1 MVEHVRKLHI
11 EWQGLKKLINRVSPS
26 NLKNQQ
32 TFQESLDDLFDVAH
46 QDAMSL
52 MKIEE
57 DRLFLQA
64 QREKGRR
71 GTMLGIDR
79 NLAQQEERTLKR
91 KVAEEKRAGGRSG
104 RQ

>member
-1 MVEHVRKLHI
+1 
-11 EWQGLKKLINRVSPS
+11 
-26 NLKNQQ
+26 
-32 TFQESLDDLFDVAH
+32 
-46 QDAMSL
+46 